1 MDYRRRIAEMS
12 VQEFKELL
20 AANRK
25 ALLKIT
31 HDKKVGNTTT
41 GYIRRMNAQKNLLRR
56 NNW

>member
-1 MDYRRRIAEMS
+1 MDYRRRIAKMS

-20 AANRK
+20 AANRQ

-31 HDKKVGNTTT
+31 HHKKVGNTTT
-41 GYIRRMNAQKNLLRR
+41 GYVRRLNAQKNLLRR